1 MRTIRP
7 KIRRLYPCLGGRELI
22 LGDHAG
28 GIHDQIHYSSW
39 GMKLVVEQHKDLDC
53 MLELVQD
60 TIEAEDMP
68 RLAVEGMKWVVV
80 DILLKFN

>member
-1 MRTIRP
+1 MLTIRP
-7 KIRRLYPCLGGRELI
+7 KIRRLYRPCLGGRELI
-22 LGDHAG
+22 VGDLG
-28 GIHDQIHYSSW
+28 GIHDQVHYSSW

-53 MLELVQD
+53 ILELVQD